1 MTLQLSKHTEA
12 FMEQSKTIRYFCIL
26 QFLTYGSVGLWPY
39 GLSYFRS
46 LGLSS
51 SEVGLISACGT
62 FLCLFGLPLMGILA
76 DRRRAARKL
85 LLLTLIVLIPVQLLI
100 PVLGETA
107 HATITAPA
115 VFLMLAVLAAT
126 TFFGERNI
134 ITMMDSWS
142 GDAMDRLN
150 LNYGTCRMFGCLC
163 YILVSFTAS
172 ALLGKHLPVWLCFV
186 IMPAISLPMI
196 LLASGKRGAA
206 FDTPRTNT
214 VQKEKTSTLLRMVF
228 RNYNYVTYLL
238 LVLGFYAFQSIV
250 DLDLTYLMDHV
261 GAPHSSIGL
270 IGGYRACCE
279 LVVMLVLSRCKKLPP
294 LWVLLSCCGLLVAA
308 EHLLYPT
315 VTSLPGL
322 IALATMTGVG
332 GGLFFGCNASYV
344 YKIVDPRAG
353 STAMSVQGVC
363 LASMGILG
371 SMAAGSIIDRFGLTV
386 LTGGVGI
393 LMLTTTLLFAG
404 SRLLLLRKNSNSA
417 GTM

>member
-1 MTLQLSKHTEA
+1 
-12 FMEQSKTIRYFCIL
+12 MERTKTIRYFSLL
-26 QFLTYGSVGLWPY
+26 QFLTYGTVGLWPY
-39 GLSYFRS
+39 ALSYYRS

-76 DRRRAARKL
+76 DRRRASRKL

-100 PVLGETA
+100 PVLGE
-107 HATITAPA
+107 HGSRVLTAPA
-115 VFLMLAVLAAT
+115 ILLMLMPLSAI

-163 YILVSFTAS
+163 YILVSFSAS
-172 ALLGKHLPVWLCFV
+172 ALLGKILPVWLCFI
-186 IMPAISLPMI
+186 IMPAISIPMI
-196 LLASGKRGAA
+196 LLSSGKRAA
-206 FDTPRTNT
+206 AYDIPRENT
-214 VQKEKTSTLLRMVF
+214 VQKEKTADLLRMVF
-228 RNYNYVTYLL
+228 HNYRYVTYLL
-238 LVLGFYAFQSIV
+238 LVLGFYSFQSIV

-279 LVVMLVLSRCKKLPP
+279 LVVMLTLSRCKKLPP
-294 LWVLLSCCGLLVAA
+294 LWILLSCCGLLVAA
-308 EHLLYPT
+308 EHLLYPA

-322 IALATMTGVG
+322 VALATMTGVG
-332 GGLFFGCNASYV
+332 GGIFFGCNASYV

-353 STAMSVQGVC
+353 STAMSVQGMC

-393 LMLTTTLLFAG
+393 LMLTTTLLFVG
-404 SRLLLLRKNSNSA
+404 SRLLLLRKGNSSVSNL
-417 GTM
+417 

>member
-1 MTLQLSKHTEA
+1 MEA
-12 FMEQSKTIRYFCIL
+12 LMERTKTVRYFCIL

-39 GLSYFRS
+39 ALSYFRS
-46 LGLSS
+46 LGLGS

-100 PVLGETA
+100 PALGEQA
-107 HATITAPA
+107 G
-115 VFLMLAVLAAT
+115 AVLLLLMPLAAV

-150 LNYGTCRMFGCLC
+150 LNYGTCRMFGCLS
-163 YILVSFTAS
+163 YILVSFSAS
-172 ALLGKHLPVWLCFV
+172 ALLGQILPLWLCFI

-206 FDTPRTNT
+206 FDTPRENT
-214 VQKEKTSTLLRMVF
+214 AQKEKTSSLLRMVF
-228 RNYNYVTYLL
+228 RNYRYVTYLL
-238 LVLGFYAFQSIV
+238 LVLGFYAYQAIV

-279 LVVMLVLSRCKKLPP
+279 LVVMLTLSLCKKLPP
-294 LWVLLSCCGLLVAA
+294 LWLLLSCCGLLVAA
-308 EHLLYPT
+308 EHLLYPA

-322 IALATMTGVG
+322 IALSTMTGIG
-332 GGLFFGCNASYV
+332 GGIFFGCNASYV

-363 LASMGILG
+363 LAAMGILG

-393 LMLTTTLLFAG
+393 LMLATTLLFAG
-404 SRLLLLRKNSNSA
+404 SRLLLLRKT
-417 GTM
+417 GTSQPNL